1 LTDDAYRP
9 GPFAVKSIDTL
20 LAEAGEEGHSL
31 KRAVGAISLTAIGLG
46 AIIGTGIFI
55 VIGAGAA
62 EAGGAAVI
70 VSFAIAAFACAFSAM
85 AYAELASSI
94 PVAGSTFTYTY
105 ATMGEIIAW
114 LIGWNLI
121 LEFGVASAAVA
132 VGWGA
137 NLNSFLDTTFNT
149 TISAE
154 ITTSPEK
161 GGTFNLPAVLIVAAI
176 MVLLLKGIRETTR
189 LNNIMVTVKI
199 TTLIFFIS
207 PA

>member
-1 LTDDAYRP
+1 MTDDAYRP
-9 GPFAVKSIDTL
+9 GPFAVKSIDAL

-31 KRAVGAISLTAIGLG
+31 QRAVGAISLTAIGLG

-105 ATMGEIIAW
+105 ATTPRLSPLAP
-114 LIGWNLI
+114 
-121 LEFGVASAAVA
+121 AS
-132 VGWGA
+132 
-137 NLNSFLDTTFNT
+137 S
-149 TISAE
+149 
-154 ITTSPEK
+154 
-161 GGTFNLPAVLIVAAI
+161 
-176 MVLLLKGIRETTR
+176 
-189 LNNIMVTVKI
+189 
-199 TTLIFFIS
+199 TL
-207 PA
+207 